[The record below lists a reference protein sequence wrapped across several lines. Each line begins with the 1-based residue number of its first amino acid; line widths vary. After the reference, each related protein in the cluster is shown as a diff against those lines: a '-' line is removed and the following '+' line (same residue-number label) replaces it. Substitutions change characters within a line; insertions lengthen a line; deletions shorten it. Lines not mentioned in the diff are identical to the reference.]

1 MIIINEDISF
11 PAKRFSKRG
20 NLFKYILQLFA
31 ISFCI
36 FNVGYGQSVQI
47 IDGWYYINGEKFF
60 VKGIGYETHTRPGQ
74 VPWVY
79 SFDPDLIRYDLNR
92 IKNAGFNTIR
102 TWGALSEEELQLVE
116 ESGLKILFGIWI
128 DPAGDFSDPSFSN
141 EAFNQVNNVLNYSA
155 NYNSIIG
162 YLIMN
167 EPQVQH
173 IYNAGA
179 QSLADLWQSIIDLIH
194 QKDPGIPVSFSN
206 TIIGDYINMKVFDF
220 AGYNAYIYNPVTIS
234 NSHGYGCYLHYLKEN
249 RASDIPLI
257 VTEYGLSVSPGTPNN
272 DYGYGGNTLEQQ
284 ASGDLL
290 MYRNL
295 IDAGAQGNCVFQY
308 HDGWWKG
315 GDEFT
320 HDPTPEEWFGL
331 IEFSGLNDIYGTP
344 RPVWSAYEKY
354 NKAIITNPKNEY
366 IYDGTVPVEFFT
378 TPDVASFTVSSND
391 SVLVFGSIEGTYY
404 SDELN
409 LEFNEDVRDVD
420 LIFSFFDSGSD
431 TIKSET
437 ISILYSIREI
447 ELPEVTI
454 NISPENPTPGSTVFM
469 KIHVITNLL
478 FSIEDNKIDYVL
490 HPHIG
495 FDPGIAKSST
505 MTFTDNTW
513 EYTGN
518 FSLPFDTKVAT
529 FGAGFTISYG
539 NFKKRISNQEIIIF
553 GDWADPIAAP
563 ELISGIENEQTN
575 EQIDK
580 FKLYQNYPNPFN
592 PTTKIKYT
600 VPNVGTSYMKFIKI
614 KVYDILGNEIATLVN
629 EEKPAG
635 NYEVEFNAHSCG
647 GSNLSS
653 GVYFYRLQ
661 AGEFNDTK
669 KFVLM
674 K

>member
-1 MIIINEDISF
+1 MLTSISLSF
-11 PAKRFSKRG
+11 VT
-20 NLFKYILQLFA
+20 ILL
-31 ISFCI
+31 SFC
-36 FNVGYGQSVQI
+36 FTYGQNVEI
-47 IDGWYYINGEKFF
+47 TDGWYYINGEKFF

-79 SFDPDLIRYDLNR
+79 SFDADLIRYDLNR
-92 IKNAGFNTIR
+92 FKNAGFNTIR
-102 TWGALSEEELQLVE
+102 TWSALSEEELQLVE

-128 DPAGDFSDPSFSN
+128 DPAGDFSDPGFRN
-141 EAFNQVNNVLNYSA
+141 EAYNQVNNVLNYST

-173 IYNAGA
+173 IYDTGA

-234 NSHGYGCYLHYLKEN
+234 NSHGYGGYLHYLKEK
-249 RASDIPLI
+249 RASGIPLI
-257 VTEYGLSVSPGTPNN
+257 VTEYGLSVSPGTPGN

-284 ASGDLL
+284 VSGDLL
-290 MYRNL
+290 MYRDL
-295 IDAGAQGNCVFQY
+295 IDANAQGNCVFQY

-331 IEFSGLNDIYGTP
+331 IEFSGLDDVYGTP

-354 NKAIITNPKNEY
+354 NKAIIIYPKNGN
-366 IYDGTVPVEFFT
+366 IYNGIVPVEFFT
-378 TPDVASFTVSSND
+378 TPDVTSFTISNND
-391 SVLVFGSIEGTYY
+391 SALVSGSIEGTYY

-409 LEFNEDVRDVD
+409 LEFNEDVKNAD
-420 LIFSFFDSGSD
+420 LVFTFFDSGND
-431 TIKSET
+431 TLRSET
-437 ISILYSIREI
+437 ISILYSKTEI
-447 ELPEVTI
+447 VLPEVTI
-454 NISPENPTPGSTVFM
+454 DISPENPIPGSTVLM
-469 KIHVITNLL
+469 KMHVKTNPL

-495 FDPGIAKSST
+495 FDPGIAKSSI

-513 EYTGN
+513 DYTDN
-518 FSLPFDTKVAT
+518 FSLPSNTKVAT
-529 FGAGFTISYG
+529 FGAGFTITYDT
-539 NFKKRISNQEIIIF
+539 FKKRIYNQKILIF

-563 ELISGIENEQTN
+563 ELISGIKNERTKERIN
-575 EQIDK
+575 K
-580 FKLYQNYPNPFN
+580 FHLFQNYPNPFN

-600 VPNVGTSYMKFIKI
+600 VPDVGTSYMKFIKI
-614 KVYDILGNEIATLVN
+614 KVFDILGNEIATLVN

-635 NYEVEFNAHSCG
+635 NYEVEFDARSYG

-653 GVYFYRLQ
+653 GVYFYRIQ
-661 AGEFNDTK
+661 AGDFTETK
-669 KFVLM
+669 TFVLL